1 MIKYL
6 NNIPVVLI
14 GLLSCCISVVH
25 ANDYDEVEFYGKQ
38 DGKLVPYVE
47 LGIGLGVHVLK
58 GEDEGANSRVIK
70 TSLGIQWLPFIS
82 TQMGLWH
89 WSKHNNKSQETGSD
103 EKASNK
109 TEVSFEGVSA
119 SWEITLQIPIFSDN
133 TALSYGPYYR
143 VGRHCWSGVGSGFVR
158 PWSREGCSD
167 LHSVGF
173 VFPASD
179 QRAGKTVLF
188 IEASH
193 SNLDTLSTR
202 SVQLGA
208 KLPF

>member
-1 MIKYL
+1 M
-6 NNIPVVLI
+6 
-14 GLLSCCISVVH
+14 LSCCVSITH
-25 ANDYDEVEFYGKQ
+25 AQRYGDESEFYGKQ

-58 GEDEGANSRVIK
+58 GADEGANSRVIK

-89 WSKHNNKSQETGSD
+89 WSNHNNRAQETSSD
-103 EKASNK
+103 EAATDKK
-109 TEVSFEGVSA
+109 TPVSFEGMSA
-119 SWEITLQIPIFSDN
+119 SWELTLQIPISSQN

-143 VGRHCWSGVGSGFVR
+143 IGRHCWSGVVSGFVQ

-173 VFPASD
+173 VFPVSD

-202 SVQLGA
+202 SLQLGA